1 LPLCVL
7 ASLRL
12 YFEQMFPYKDELPTL
27 RTPVVTFALIA
38 INVIAWLV
46 VQGAGTDP
54 MLEQSVCSLGVIP
67 GRLFGHIPVGA
78 TIPLGPGMSC
88 EVGTLSPW
96 ATLLTSMFMHGGWMH
111 LILNM
116 LFLWVFGNNI
126 EDSTGRL
133 RFVVFYLACGVAG
146 ALAQSFVNPGSRI
159 PMVGASGAI
168 SGVMGAYIVLHP
180 RAKVHMLVVLV
191 FLITRIRVP
200 AYLMLGYWFLLQLLG
215 GIPGL
220 GKDVG
225 GTAFLAHV
233 GGFVA
238 GAALILIFRNQR
250 LLDLHPH
257 RASVR
262 W

>member
-1 LPLCVL
+1 
-7 ASLRL
+7 
-12 YFEQMFPYKDELPTL
+12 MFPYKDELPTL
-27 RTPVVTFALIA
+27 RTPVVTVALIA
-38 INVIAWLV
+38 LNVMAWIL

-54 MLEQSVCSLGVIP
+54 ALEQSVCTLGVIP

-78 TIPLGPGMSC
+78 VIPLGPGVSC
-88 EVGTLSPW
+88 EVGTFPAW
-96 ATLLTSMFMHGGWMH
+96 ATVLTSMFMHGGWMH
-111 LILNM
+111 LIGNM

-126 EDSTGRL
+126 EDSTGRF
-133 RFVVFYLACGVAG
+133 RFLVFYVLCGLAAVMAQ
-146 ALAQSFVNPGSRI
+146 ALINPGSRV

-180 RAKVHMLVVLV
+180 RTRVHVLL
-191 FLITRIRVP
+191 FLGIWMTTIVVP
-200 AYLMLGYWFLLQLLG
+200 AYLMLAYWFILQILSGLT
-215 GIPGL
+215 GL
-220 GKDVG
+220 GKDLS

-238 GAALILIFRNQR
+238 GVVLIMLFRNQR

-257 RASVR
+257 RSSVR